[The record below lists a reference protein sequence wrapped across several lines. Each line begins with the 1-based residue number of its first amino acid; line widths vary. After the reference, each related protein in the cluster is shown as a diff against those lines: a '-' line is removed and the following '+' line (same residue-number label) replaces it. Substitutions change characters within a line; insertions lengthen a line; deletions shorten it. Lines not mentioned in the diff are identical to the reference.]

1 MLRICCAL
9 IDIIFIENELE
20 DVIRFFR
27 DNDRKEGVTAMRIR
41 FTLLRAEQS
50 RASANCALFASCGSR
65 SLETKHNI
73 YMVQRWP

>member
-41 FTLLRAEQS
+41 PTLLRAES
-50 RASANCALFASCGSR
+50 REQRAESR
-65 SLETKHNI
+65 E
-73 YMVQRWP
+73 QRAG